1 MHPDLYDTDDLAAG
15 LGVHPLTLRRWVASG
30 RIPGAQ
36 IGRRWRFWGPAV
48 IKALFPDADLAAA
61 GSTRLPHRAQTSELA
76 VEPVVVNARTLA
88 ELLDL
93 RLSTT
98 TALIRQGA
106 IAGTKVGRE
115 WLVHW
120 PSLRDHIAAGSSQAT
135 EALAGAP
142 IADAGTAE
150 EVPVRPW
157 APAGGTPADRDTDG
171 P

>member
-15 LGVHPLTLRRWVASG
+15 LGVHPLTLRRWVATG

-48 IKALFPDADLAAA
+48 IKTLFPDADLAAV
-61 GSTRLPHRAQTSELA
+61 GSARLPHRAEVSELV

-120 PSLRDHIAAGSSQAT
+120 PSLRDRIAAGSPRAG
-135 EALAGAP
+135 EAIDGAL
-142 IADAGTAE
+142 IAQDGTAA
-150 EVPVRPW
+150 EVPVPPW
-157 APAGGTPADRDTDG
+157 APAAGTPADRDTDG
-171 P
+171 R